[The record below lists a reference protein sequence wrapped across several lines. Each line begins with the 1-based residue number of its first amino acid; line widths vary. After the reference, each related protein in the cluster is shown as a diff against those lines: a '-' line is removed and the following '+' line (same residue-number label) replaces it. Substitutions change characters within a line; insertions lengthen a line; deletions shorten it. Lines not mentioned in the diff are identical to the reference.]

1 MPIFDHQAL
10 EKIMKNAV
18 HTSDRRH
25 AEKIW
30 RMLGGVVIPVRRT
43 GEMFY
48 VHPSFTAPIRING
61 RRHDVPAKVLSR
73 INQLL
78 KMGSANDGVWEQ
90 PREC

>member
-1 MPIFDHQAL
+1 
-10 EKIMKNAV
+10 MKNAV

-25 AEKIW
+25 AERIW
-30 RMLGGVVIPVRRT
+30 RMLGGEIIPVRRT

-48 VHPSFTAPIRING
+48 THPNFAAPLRING

-78 KMGSANDGVWEQ
+78 KISAANDENWAF
-90 PREC
+90 